1 MKLGPDHRL
10 KLAHQIVGKDGIMLK
25 NYKSGIFPSRFFFK
39 ERRKQQYRFLTKRTT
54 CLGMQTFLK

>member
-25 NYKSGIFPSRFFFK
+25 NYKSGIFPSRFFF
-39 ERRKQQYRFLTKRTT
+39 QRTT
-54 CLGMQTFLK
+54 ETAIPFSDKKNDMSWYANLS